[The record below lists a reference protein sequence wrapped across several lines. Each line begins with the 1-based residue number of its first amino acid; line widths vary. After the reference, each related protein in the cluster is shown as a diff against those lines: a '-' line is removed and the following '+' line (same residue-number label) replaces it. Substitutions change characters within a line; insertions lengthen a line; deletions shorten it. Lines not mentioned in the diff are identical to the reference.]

1 MPTPFQLDNFD
12 LLLFD
17 LDGTLVDSVPDI
29 ALAIDATLT
38 ARSWSPAG
46 TDRVRNWVGNGSR
59 KLLERAMQFAING
72 FDINRASDAA
82 LHETVHSEFLLQY
95 AIYNGPNT
103 TVFPGVVPFLNDC
116 KTAGKTL
123 ACVTNKPEALA
134 RQLLDHLNLGDYFA
148 VITGGDTFP
157 QRKPDP
163 TALLHCC
170 ETLRIE
176 PQRTVMVGDS
186 SIDVASARNAGM
198 PVACVRYGY
207 NHGARIEDSNP
218 DWLVDDLREL
228 LG

>member
-1 MPTPFQLDNFD
+1 MQPFSLNHFD

-29 ALAIDATLT
+29 ALAVDATLA
-38 ARSWSPAG
+38 ARGWPVAG
-46 TDRVRNWVGNGSR
+46 VDRVRNWVGNGSR
-59 KLLERAMQFAING
+59 KLLERAMQFAIAG
-72 FDINRASDAA
+72 FDSNRASDAA
-82 LHETVHSEFLLQY
+82 LHETVHAEFLLQY
-95 AIYNGPNT
+95 AIYNGPDT
-103 TVFPGVVPFLNDC
+103 TVFAGVVPFLDAC
-116 KTAGKTL
+116 KQQGKQL

-134 RQLLDHLNLGDYFA
+134 RQLLDYLNLSHYFS

-163 TALLHCC
+163 TALLYCC
-170 ETLRIE
+170 KQLNVPPVRTLMI
-176 PQRTVMVGDS
+176 GDS
-186 SIDVASARNAGM
+186 DTDVQSARAANM

-207 NHGARIEDSNP
+207 NHGAQIEDSAP

>member
-1 MPTPFQLDNFD
+1 MPPFSLNSFD

-29 ALAIDATLT
+29 ALAVDATLA
-38 ARSWSPAG
+38 ARHWPLAG

-59 KLLERAMQFAING
+59 TLLERAMQFAVPG
-72 FDINRASDAA
+72 FDIRREADAS
-82 LHETVHSEFLLQY
+82 LHETVHREFLLQY

-103 TVFPGVVPFLNDC
+103 TLFAGVVTFLDAC
-116 KTAGKTL
+116 KAAGKTL

-134 RQLLDHLNLGDYFA
+134 RQLLDHLNLGDDFA

-170 ETLRIE
+170 TTLGI
-176 PQRTVMVGDS
+176 PPHRTVMVGDS

-207 NHGARIEDSNP
+207 NHGARIEDSAP